1 VRDVVARATLETAEQ
16 ARGRALSDYERLSET
31 ATANP
36 ERRAREQRRNEL
48 YRQIAARRFRL
59 EGYLD
64 RGLATD
70 PHIAAIRADI
80 GGLERE
86 VDLLNAG
93 LAKATSANTRAG
105 AAPGVETL
113 IRALP
118 DDSAVI
124 AFWLGAQRAR
134 AWIIA
139 RSGVQLIDLGD
150 TARIDAAALDLY
162 RALNDLTAVS
172 TEERLKR
179 LQALYRLIIAPLPEP
194 IRNARALTFI
204 PDGKLHYVPFAAL
217 AIGAPA
223 KPEFLLDQHDI
234 AIAPSLSVLQRAAP
248 SVARTFPKEMLLVA
262 DPVYSQDDPRLAGSG
277 RVETARAR
285 PVPRILPI
293 TLRGGTRTRLDG
305 AAREAEAIT
314 QLIGP
319 EHIVA
324 LNGFEATRDAFLAQ
338 DLAQYR
344 YIHIAAH
351 GSADARSPKF
361 SGLVLSSVNRSG
373 AAVSGQV
380 FAGDLALRRMDADVV
395 VLSACETAL
404 GPEAAGEGL
413 LGLRYAAHAGGAR
426 SVVASLWQAPDVSA
440 AQIMT
445 EFYQRMTRRGE
456 TPRASLAGAMRSAR
470 TQYGDPFLWG
480 AFELSIATS
489 LH

>member
-1 VRDVVARATLETAEQ
+1 MD
-16 ARGRALSDYERLSET
+16 
-31 ATANP
+31 
-36 ERRAREQRRNEL
+36 
-48 YRQIAARRFRL
+48 
-59 EGYLD
+59 GYLD

-80 GGLERE
+80 GALERE
-86 VDLLNAG
+86 VDLVNAG
-93 LAKATSANTRAG
+93 LAKRATVKGG
-105 AAPGVETL
+105 ARDTTTHVGAARDGIAPGVDAL
-113 IRALP
+113 IRAMP
-118 DDSAVI
+118 PDSAVI
-124 AFWLGAQRAR
+124 GFWLGAKSAR
-134 AWIIA
+134 AWTIA
-139 RSGVQLIDLGD
+139 PSGVRLVDLGD
-150 TARIDAAALDLY
+150 TARIDAAALALY
-162 RALNDLTAVS
+162 NALNDFTAVS

-179 LQALYRLIIAPLPEP
+179 LQALYRLIIEPLPEP
-194 IRNARALTFI
+194 TRKSRVLTFI

-217 AIGAPA
+217 ATGATSH
-223 KPEFLLDQHDI
+223 PEFLLDHHDV
-234 AIAPSLSVLQRAAP
+234 AIAPSLSVLQRDTP
-248 SVARTFPKEMLLVA
+248 SIARSFPKEMLLVA
-262 DPVYSQDDPRLAGSG
+262 DPVYSSNDPRLAGSG
-277 RVETARAR
+277 RIETAGAR

-293 TLRGGTRTRLDG
+293 TLRGRTLERLDG

-314 QLIGP
+314 QLIGR

-324 LNGFEATRDAFLAQ
+324 LNGFDATRDAFLAQ

-361 SGLVLSSVNRSG
+361 SGLVLSSVNSSG
-373 AAVSGQV
+373 AAVPGQV

-445 EFYQRMTRRGE
+445 EFYRQMTRERE

-470 TQYGDPFLWG
+470 AQYADPFLWG
-480 AFELSIATS
+480 AFEISLATS